1 MIQAPSVRAV
11 ILAVIAASAA
21 FGVGFVVPAE
31 GALAGAITAACAFI
45 AALLPVLFAAPTRS
59 AEAEE
64 EIPYVGET
72 RTLYVGNLPYRANE
86 VAVRKLFQ
94 QHGRV
99 VNVRL
104 MKDRDTGKR
113 KGYGFVEMAA
123 SDAEGAAAALNDSEF
138 QQRTLK
144 VREAK
149 ERRELEGAD

>member
-1 MIQAPSVRAV
+1 MIQAPSIRAL
-11 ILAVIAASAA
+11 ILAIIASVAA
-21 FGVGFVVPAE
+21 FAVGYGVDAS
-31 GALAGAITAACAFI
+31 GALAGAIAAGCAFI
-45 AALLPVLFAAPTRS
+45 AALLPVLFNVHPRKS
-59 AEAEE
+59 DEE
-64 EIPYVGET
+64 ETPFVGET

-86 VAVRKLFQ
+86 IAVRQLFQ

-123 SDAEGAAAALNDSEF
+123 SDTEAAVAALNDSEF

-149 ERRELEGAD
+149 ERREGELQE